1 MFAREILPL
10 DDTHTWHLMYQVY
23 PIHHG
28 AEPTQDKIPVY
39 DIPLMDERGRHITD
53 FVSGQDMAAWVTQG
67 PIAKRELEKL
77 GESDKGIMG
86 NRSGMSA
93 EGTESLLPWPLFWV
107 SGTFVTPSRSLSMA
121 TRSSDLTTSPCK

>member
-1 MFAREILPL
+1 
-10 DDTHTWHLMYQVY
+10 MYQVY
-23 PIHHG
+23 PVPHG

-77 GESDKGIMG
+77 GESDKGIILY
-86 NRSGMSA
+86 RR
-93 EGTESLLPWPLFWV
+93 LLQEQLAVVEQGGDPMNVFRDPQ
-107 SGTFVTPSRSLSMA
+107 
-121 TRSSDLTTSPCK
+121 